1 LAEYYP
7 NAEENPA
14 VSRVFFRQTVI
25 FRDPPRS
32 AAIRRDP
39 PRSAAIL
46 AVSGGKRPRAG
57 HGGGRRGLILA

>member
-32 AAIRRDP
+32 AAI
-39 PRSAAIL
+39 L